1 VAGRIR
7 GIHEQQLRSIWYCSS
22 IVNGVLCFMNRELIA
37 SKRPARLVLAHWAVS
52 AIALAAVIVVQV
64 DWDSFAGPF
73 AANNRPAFAGA
84 VNIAAT
90 AWLLATAW
98 LHASAA
104 RARRPLYVG
113 AGRLR
118 LHAATDLAIGALA
131 VVVLFQGHESPVAR
145 AGLWAIP
152 PALLAI
158 SIPSAIVLG
167 QAARTSQPPASES
180 SRVRFDW
187 LRIVIS
193 AALLVLL
200 GWIAMATVWRG
211 P

>member
-1 VAGRIR
+1 
-7 GIHEQQLRSIWYCSS
+7 
-22 IVNGVLCFMNRELIA
+22 MNRELI
-37 SKRPARLVLAHWAVS
+37 SPKRPARFVLAHWAVS
-52 AIALAAVIVVQV
+52 AFALAAVIAVQV
-64 DWDSFAGPF
+64 DWDSLAGPF
-73 AANNRPAFAGA
+73 AANNRPVFAGA
-84 VNIAAT
+84 VVIAAT

-98 LHASAA
+98 LHVSAA
-104 RARRPLYVG
+104 RSRRPLYVA

-118 LHAATDLAIGALA
+118 LHAITDLAIGALA

-145 AGLWAIP
+145 VGLWAIP

-167 QAARTSQPPASES
+167 QAARASQPPASAS
-180 SRVRFDW
+180 ARTQLDW

-193 AALLVLL
+193 AALLGLL
-200 GWIAMATVWRG
+200 GWIATATVWRG